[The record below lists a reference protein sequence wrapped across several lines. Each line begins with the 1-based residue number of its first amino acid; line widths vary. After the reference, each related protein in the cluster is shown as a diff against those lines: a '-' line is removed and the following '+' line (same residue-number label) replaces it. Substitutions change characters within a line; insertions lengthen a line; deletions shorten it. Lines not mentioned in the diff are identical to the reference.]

1 MKDFNQNIV
10 LETKDLYLRYLALDD
25 KQAIFNNINND
36 KEVLKYYV
44 TNYADNIE
52 DFYFERMLNSF
63 IETQKYIFAI
73 VLKQNNEVI
82 GNILQCNNPFEL
94 MNSVELGYAIGKK
107 YWNKGYMS
115 QALKAM
121 IDFMFKNGVHKV
133 WSCHIED
140 NIASGVVMKKCG
152 MIFEGVRKD
161 DLYYHDKYWDTLV
174 YYIINGEEL

>member
-10 LETKDLYLRYLALDD
+10 LETKDLYLRYLTLDD

-52 DFYFERMLNSF
+52 DFDFERMLNSF